1 MAVEVRF
8 LRFWTGLL
16 ALPGNFVRQFL
27 ICVVLSIAFYGA
39 WAAYSGMGEVWSA
52 IKSLGWSG
60 WLLILGLSLFNYL
73 LRFVRWDYYL
83 RQLGYSV
90 PKLANLAIYLAGF
103 GFTTTPGKVG
113 EAVRTVYLKPYSV
126 SYMHG
131 LSAFF
136 VERLVDMLSMIL
148 VASLAAYAF
157 ESTRWLVALTLVVTL
172 AFLPLVHSQIFY
184 DFMERRRQGFKSERL
199 KSIGA
204 HLLELL
210 TTSSDLLKSGPL
222 YLGLLLGLLAWFA
235 EGYALY
241 VVLDLMGASTP
252 IYVAA
257 GIYGVSVLAGAVS
270 FVPGGLGGTEL
281 VMGSL
286 LVLSGVDAPTA
297 VSAVIICRLATLW
310 FAVAIGLAF
319 VLGIE
324 VGGLGKNLPEKQS
337 AAAVDSGE

>member
-1 MAVEVRF
+1 VTYV
-8 LRFWTGLL
+8 
-16 ALPGNFVRQFL
+16 
-27 ICVVLSIAFYGA
+27 
-39 WAAYSGMGEVWSA
+39 
-52 IKSLGWSG
+52 
-60 WLLILGLSLFNYL
+60 
-73 LRFVRWDYYL
+73 
-83 RQLGYSV
+83 
-90 PKLANLAIYLAGF
+90 
-103 GFTTTPGKVG
+103 
-113 EAVRTVYLKPYSV
+113 
-126 SYMHG
+126 HG

-157 ESTRWLVALTLVVTL
+157 PGTRWLVVVTLLVTL
-172 AFLPLVHSQIFY
+172 AFLPVVHSQVFY
-184 DFMERRRQGFKSERL
+184 DFLERRRQALSSARLRTMGERL
-199 KSIGA
+199 LSM
-204 HLLELL
+204 LR
-210 TTSSDLLKSGPL
+210 SSADLLKSGPL

-241 VVLDLMGASTP
+241 IVLERMGANTP

-310 FAVAIGLAF
+310 FAVALGLSF
-319 VLGIE
+319 V
-324 VGGLGKNLPEKQS
+324 VGVEFSGLGKRPAGQQG
-337 AAAVDSGE
+337 AAGSQE